1 MFLKKIKP
9 EKFLKT
15 RKKNTCVGVSFLIQ
29 LQAEKICKN
38 VRIQKQLCWRLTFTT
53 FLANVPS
60 LCPLKTPENLFWC
73 FQEA

>member
-15 RKKNTCVGVSFLIQ
+15 HKKNTCVGVSFLIQ

-38 VRIQKQLCWRLTFTT
+38 VRIQKQLC
-53 FLANVPS
+53 
-60 LCPLKTPENLFWC
+60 
-73 FQEA
+73 